1 LKKERHNY
9 TPQEK
14 VTILRKHLIEKQ
26 PVSEICDKHDLQ
38 PTVFHRWLKQFFENG
53 AAAFEHES
61 SNGSRKHE
69 DKQQRRINKLEEKL
83 RKKDEVMAELL
94 EEYVIVKKSL
104 GEN

>member
-14 VTILRKHLIEKQ
+14 VTILRKHLIEKV
-26 PVSEICDKHDLQ
+26 PVSEICEKHDLQ
-38 PTVFHRWLKQFFENG
+38 PTVFHRWMKEFFENG
-53 AAAFEHES
+53 AAAFEKE
-61 SNGSRKHE
+61 NAGSKKHE
-69 DKQQRRINKLEEKL
+69 NKQQRRIDKLEEKL

-104 GEN
+104 GEI

>member
-26 PVSEICDKHDLQ
+26 PVSEICDKHNLQ
-38 PTVFHRWLKQFFENG
+38 PTVFQRWMKEFFENG
-53 AAAFEHES
+53 AAAFDREPK
-61 SNGSRKHE
+61 GSKKHQ
-69 DKQQRRINKLEEKL
+69 DKQQRRIEKLEEKL

-104 GEN
+104 GEI

>member
-14 VTILRKHLIEKQ
+14 VSILRKHLIEKQ
-26 PVSEICDKHDLQ
+26 PVSDICDKQNLQ
-38 PTVFHRWLKQFFENG
+38 PTVFHRWMKEFFENG
-53 AAAFEHES
+53 AAAFEPA
-61 SNGSRKHE
+61 NGSKKHQ
-69 DKQQRRINKLEEKL
+69 DKQQRRIEKLEEKL

-104 GEN
+104 GES

>member
-14 VTILRKHLIEKQ
+14 VSILRKHLVEKQ
-26 PVSEICDKHDLQ
+26 PVSEICDKHNLQ
-38 PTVFHRWLKQFFENG
+38 PTVFHRWMKEFFENG

-61 SNGSRKHE
+61 NGSKKHQ
-69 DKQQRRINKLEEKL
+69 DKQQRRIDKLEEKL
-83 RKKDEVMAELL
+83 RRKDEVMAELL

-104 GEN
+104 GEM